1 MIKYIT
7 LAVSLLLMIAFMPH
21 FSEVM
26 QQRASLVKLGFV
38 PKGKLYKAVVGSFR
52 WFEGE
57 YYTFKSIVY
66 YGSKTKAVM
75 ERRYSEIEYYNLY
88 RTLKAAIIL
97 NPYNE
102 DAYYFAQAILAW
114 DVRQV
119 KAAIK
124 LLEYVYKYRP
134 WDFQIP
140 FFLGFDYGYFLHD
153 YKKAAKYYKDAAN
166 LTHASLFVN
175 LAARYLY
182 EGGDTEAGIIYLKYI
197 ISQTRN
203 KNLKKIYQKRLDALQ
218 KIEFLQKA
226 VEKYKRKFGKM
237 PTSLKELVDAGIIDK
252 IPKDPYGGRFY
263 ISKNGK
269 IETTSK
275 LAEGWRHGS
284 NRSNKS
290 K

>member
-1 MIKYIT
+1 MIKYLT
-7 LAVSLLLMIAFMPH
+7 FAVSLLLMIAFMPH

-38 PKGKLYKAVVGSFR
+38 PKGELYKAVVGSFR

-57 YYTFKSIVY
+57 YYTFRSIVY
-66 YGSKTKAVM
+66 YGSKVKAVM
-75 ERRYSEIEYYNLY
+75 KRRYNEIEYYNLY
-88 RTLKAAIIL
+88 QTLKAAIIL

-102 DAYYFAQAILAW
+102 DAYYFAQAALAW
-114 DVRQV
+114 DARQV

-153 YKKAAKYYKDAAN
+153 YKKAGEYYRDAAN

-175 LAARYLY
+175 LAAKYLY
-182 EGGDTEAGIIYLKYI
+182 EGGDTESAIIYLKYM

-203 KNLKKIYQKRLDALQ
+203 KNIKKIYQKRLNALL
-218 KIEFLQKA
+218 KVEFLQKA
-226 VEKYKRKFGKM
+226 VEKYKTKFGKK
-237 PTSLKELVDAGIIDK
+237 PASLKELIDAGIIEK
-252 IPKDPYGGRFY
+252 IPEDPYGGRFY
-263 ISKNGK
+263 ITKNGK

-284 NRSNKS
+284 NTSNEFK
-290 K
+290 